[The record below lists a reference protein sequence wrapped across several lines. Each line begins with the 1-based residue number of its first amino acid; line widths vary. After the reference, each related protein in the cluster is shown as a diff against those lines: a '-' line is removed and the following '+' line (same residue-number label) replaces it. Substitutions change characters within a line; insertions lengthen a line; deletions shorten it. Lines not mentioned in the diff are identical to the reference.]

1 MIKFPEV
8 FDLSRLAVFDAVED
22 QGDVLIHVVLVHAV
36 HPYQIIFMAIMD
48 WRVCIV
54 FYPHPDLSL

>member
-22 QGDVLIHVVLVHAV
+22 QGDVLIHVVLVYIV
-36 HPYQIIFMAIMD
+36 RPYQIIFMAIID
-48 WRVCIV
+48 LRV
-54 FYPHPDLSL
+54 

>member
-36 HPYQIIFMAIMD
+36 RLYQIN
-48 WRVCIV
+48 
-54 FYPHPDLSL
+54 FYGDYRLEGVNCFLPSP